1 MSMQIL
7 MLVCSIISLI
17 MSIFAISLSLWSI
30 IEHRAMKN
38 STHRIEWRP
47 IQDPYENKESD
58 LEEFGE
64 DPIKD
69 L

>member
-1 MSMQIL
+1 
-7 MLVCSIISLI
+7 VFSIISI
-17 MSIFAISLSLWSI
+17 IVSFFAIGLSLWSI

-47 IQDPYENKESD
+47 VQDPYENKEED
-58 LEEFGE
+58 LEAFADDG
-64 DPIKD
+64 INA